1 MPPPTPAASQPT
13 VREPAR
19 DPVDV
24 LAEAEQQW
32 LYTEDELLLSPS
44 IADGMPADQERE
56 VRSKGVNFILQAGIM
71 LKLPQ
76 MTLTTAA
83 VFFNRYLMR
92 KSLVDKKDSYKA
104 LHHYVRTLLLHLHY
118 NIH

>member
-1 MPPPTPAASQPT
+1 MPPPTPSASQPA
-13 VREPAR
+13 VRDPPK

-32 LYTEDELLLSPS
+32 LFTEDELLRSPS

-56 VRSKGVNFILQAGIM
+56 VRTKGANFIVQVGIM

-76 MTLTTAA
+76 MTLSTAA

-92 KSLVDKKDSYKA
+92 RSLMDRKDGYKA
-104 LHHYVRTLLLHLHY
+104 LHHYVRLDPFSILQKRR
-118 NIH
+118 